1 MSLVS
6 SKLFIHNAAMLQLL
20 HPLHPTRDGRSDK
33 PSTLSSNQ
41 HLFAKFRTGQ
51 SKLCLKLK

>member
-6 SKLFIHNAAMLQLL
+6 SRLFIHNAAMLQLL
-20 HPLHPTRDGRSDK
+20 HPLHPRRDGRPDK
-33 PSTLSSNQ
+33 PSRISCNQ

-51 SKLCLKLK
+51 SELCLKLK